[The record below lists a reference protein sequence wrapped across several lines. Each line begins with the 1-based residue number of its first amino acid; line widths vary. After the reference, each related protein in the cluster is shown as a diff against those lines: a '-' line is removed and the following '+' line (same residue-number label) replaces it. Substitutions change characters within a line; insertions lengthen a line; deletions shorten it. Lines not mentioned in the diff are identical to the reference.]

1 MNDIDYIIP
10 ILKKYHTAFTNK
22 TYPNIKTNKPDAL
35 MDIFGITTE
44 LQEKNKRYWGRE
56 LGMIWQFLVTEVCKH
71 HCHSFKPAFRVEI
84 YEPCDLIVG
93 RDAIDTKYRVGSG
106 DSGTLAK
113 FRQNSNILKNFGFK
127 PIILIFRDDNLPSAI
142 KTCEY
147 GGWTVYVGQQAFKY
161 IERITGVNLYRLL
174 VGLKGCFL
182 LHRS

>member
-44 LQEKNKRYWGRE
+44 LQEKHKQYWGRE
-56 LGMIWQFLVTEVCKH
+56 LGMIWQLLVTEVCKH

-93 RDAIDTKYRVGSG
+93 DTFYYIALDKCSF
-106 DSGTLAK
+106 TK
-113 FRQNSNILKNFGFK
+113 
-127 PIILIFRDDNLPSAI
+127 LPLVFEKVRHYCMSP
-142 KTCEY
+142 
-147 GGWTVYVGQQAFKY
+147 
-161 IERITGVNLYRLL
+161 RLPFAL
-174 VGLKGCFL
+174 MARAC
-182 LHRS
+182 